1 MSCRLI
7 GALCG
12 AAALTA
18 CSPDSAKEDATP
30 ASIDEMA
37 EDQDGAEREAVFD
50 APIAAPPD
58 AFTYANY
65 FEVRVTN
72 ADFDLVADFDA
83 KTFSGSAILD
93 IEYEDL
99 DASRLVLDTH
109 DLAIAGVEGWNAGA
123 WSALEYSLGEDDPIL
138 GAPLEIAL
146 DEKPNRIRVAYETSP
161 GAQGLQWL
169 SPEQTAGK
177 VYPYLFSQ
185 FQPLNARSFAPLQDT
200 PAVRMTYSAR
210 IQTPPELIAV
220 MSAEQD
226 PDGTRDGD
234 YSFRMPQP
242 IPSYLI
248 AITIGDIQFKAI
260 NDHIGVYAEDY
271 ILDASAQEFEDT
283 PKMEEA
289 INALYG
295 PYQWGRYDLIVLPPS
310 FPFGGMENPRLSF
323 LTPTL
328 VAGDKSLTNV
338 VAHEL
343 AHSWS
348 GNLVTNATWRDAW
361 LNEGFTSYVENRVM
375 EALYGEE
382 RAVMER
388 SLDLESLKRDIDE
401 AARPELTALKMPE
414 DLDHPDVAFSQ
425 VSYAGGMFFLKF
437 LEDRFGREAFDAF
450 LRDYFNHFA
459 FESIVTED
467 FLAYFEDK
475 LWASNPDA
483 VTKREIVAWVY
494 EPGLPK
500 TAEAPK
506 SDAFRKVSKARDDW
520 RDGDIAAGDI
530 ETDAWSTHEWLHFVN
545 TLPDDL
551 TSEQFAELDDA
562 FALTGA
568 QNAEIANAW
577 FLQAIKGGYAPID
590 DALEA
595 FLIRVGR
602 GKFIYRL
609 YQTLVDNDRLAWAQG
624 VYDQARPGYH
634 PIAQARIDT
643 IFEEAGGSGAPGDEK
658 SIDDMREASR
668 AEIDEEACTA
678 QGGVVRQ
685 EGLLGMWR
693 CVAPYSD
700 AGAPCSDASDC
711 EGRCFGSDDVTDY
724 DGEPGAAVG
733 VCEAD
738 DSPFGCF
745 AVIEGGEIT
754 PMVCVD

>member
-1 MSCRLI
+1 MNSRLI
-7 GALCG
+7 GSLLCAVALAACAPDG
-12 AAALTA
+12 ADDDAA
-18 CSPDSAKEDATP
+18 P

-37 EDQDGAEREAVFD
+37 EEQEGAEREAVFD
-50 APIAAPPD
+50 APVVAPPD
-58 AFTYANY
+58 AFTYSNY
-65 FEVRVTN
+65 AEVRVTN

-83 KTFSGSAILD
+83 KTFSGFAVLD

-99 DASRLVLDTH
+99 DASRLILDTD
-109 DLAIAGVEGWNAGA
+109 DLVIANVEGWNAGA
-123 WSALEYSLGEDDPIL
+123 WNELAFSLGEDDPTL
-138 GAPLEIAL
+138 GAALEIPL
-146 DEKPNRIRVAYETSP
+146 DEKPNRIRVSYTTSP

-177 VYPYLFSQ
+177 EQPYLFSQ
-185 FQPLNARSFAPLQDT
+185 FQPLHARSFAPLQDT
-200 PAVRMTYSAR
+200 PAVRMTYTAR
-210 IQTPPELIAV
+210 IQTPPTLLAV

-226 PDGTRDGD
+226 PDGVRDGD

-248 AITIGDIQFKAI
+248 AIAIGDIEFKAI
-260 NDHIGVYAEDY
+260 NDHIGVYAEEY
-271 ILDASAQEFEDT
+271 ILDASAKEFEDT
-283 PKMEEA
+283 PLMEEA
-289 INALYG
+289 INELYG
-295 PYQWGRYDLIVLPPS
+295 PYLWGRYDLIVLPPS

-348 GNLVTNATWRDAW
+348 GNLVTNATWQDAW

-388 SLDLESLKRDIDE
+388 ALDLESLKRDISE
-401 AARPELTALKMPE
+401 AERPELTALKMPE
-414 DLDHPDVAFSQ
+414 DVAHPDDAFSQ

-437 LEDRFGREAFDAF
+437 LEDRFGRDAFDTF
-450 LRDYFNHFA
+450 LRGYFEEFA
-459 FESIVTED
+459 FQSIVTED

-483 VTKREIVAWVY
+483 VTKREIEAWIY
-494 EPGLPK
+494 APGLPK
-500 TAEAPK
+500 TIETPK
-506 SDAFRKVSKARDDW
+506 SNAFRKVSKVQDDW
-520 RDGDIAAGDI
+520 LDGDIAVADI
-530 ETDAWSTHEWLHFVN
+530 KTDAWSTHEWLHFIN

-551 TSEQFAELDDA
+551 TGEQFSALDDA
-562 FALTGA
+562 FGLTGA
-568 QNAEIANAW
+568 QNAEIAYAW
-577 FLQAIKGGYAPID
+577 FMQGIKSGYEPVD

-609 YQTLVDNDRLAWAQG
+609 YQALVDNGRLDWAQG
-624 VYDQARPGYH
+624 VYDEARPGYH
-634 PIAQARIDT
+634 PIAQARIDA

-658 SIDDMREASR
+658 SLEEMRSESCA
-668 AEIDEEACTA
+668 AIDEAACAA
-678 QGGVVRQ
+678 QGGEVRQ

-693 CVAPYSD
+693 CVVPYSD
-700 AGAPCSDASDC
+700 AGASCSDASDC
-711 EGRCFGSDDVTDY
+711 EGRCFARDDVTDY
-724 DGEPGAAVG
+724 EAEPGAAVG

-745 AVIEGGEIT
+745 AEIETGNVA
-754 PMVCVD
+754 PMLCVD